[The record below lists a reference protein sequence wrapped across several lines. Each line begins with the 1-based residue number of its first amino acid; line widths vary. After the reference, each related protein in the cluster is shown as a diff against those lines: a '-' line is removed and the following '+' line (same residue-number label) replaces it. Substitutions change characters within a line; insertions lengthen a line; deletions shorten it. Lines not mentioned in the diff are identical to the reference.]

1 MFRIRQVHDDTTPAN
16 AGSVAQVQE
25 ILRRQFPGL
34 EVQDVG
40 KLPDMLR
47 DPLKYRFRGVLLV
60 GEDGQDRVRGFAFLL
75 HAPDLSFSYLEYI
88 SAAPGATGG
97 GIGGA
102 LYERVRQEARS
113 LGSVGLFFE
122 CLPDD
127 PHLSPDPEIRKQN
140 ASRLRFYERY
150 GAFPIAGTAYET
162 PVREGGTDPP
172 YLVFDGLGRAEPL
185 SRRLARPMVRAILE
199 RKYADVCPKPYVD
212 MVVESFRD
220 DPVCLRPPRYVR
232 VTPGGIPAGAP
243 VRERRI
249 ALVVNEGHEIHHVR
263 ERGYVE
269 APVRIRSILTDLRDS
284 GLFEE
289 VEARHFG
296 DRHLRAVHD
305 PGYLDYLKRACEN
318 VPEGTSVY
326 PYVFPIRN
334 AARPPKELPLRAG
347 YYCIDTFTP
356 LNRNAYK
363 AARGAVDCGL
373 TCAERILEG
382 HGLAYALVR
391 PPGHH
396 AERRSFG
403 GFCYF
408 NTAAVAAHH
417 LSRYGRVA
425 LLDVDYHHGNG
436 AEDIFYQRS
445 DVFTVSVHGHPRHTY
460 PYFSGFE
467 EDRGAG
473 AGEGFN
479 LNLPTPEGLDGPR
492 YREYL
497 VRALRAVRRFKP
509 HYLVLAFGLDPAK
522 GDPTGSFT
530 LGARDFGENGKLI
543 GALRLPTLVVQEGG
557 YRTRSLGT
565 NARSFFEGL
574 WKGWSEAEV
583 PGGRSSRPGSS
594 VSEAESRAGRRRPQP

>member
-16 AGSVAQVQE
+16 AGAVAQVQE
-25 ILRRQFPGL
+25 ILRAQFPGL
-34 EVQDVG
+34 ESREVD
-40 KLPDMLR
+40 KLPGMLR
-47 DPLKYRFRGVLLV
+47 DPFTFRFRGVLLV

-102 LYERVRQEARS
+102 LYERAREEARS

-127 PHLSPDPEIRKQN
+127 PRLSPDPEIRRQN
-140 ASRLRFYERY
+140 AARLRFYERY

-162 PVREGGTDPP
+162 PLTEGGTDPP
-172 YLVFDGLGRAEPL
+172 YLVFDGLGLPEPL
-185 SRRLARPMVRAILE
+185 RRRQARLMVRAILE
-199 RKYADVCPKPYVD
+199 RKYSEVCPESYVD
-212 MVVESFRD
+212 MVVASFRD
-220 DPVCLRPPRYVR
+220 DPLRLRPPRYLR
-232 VTPGGIPAGAP
+232 RASGGQPAKAWVP
-243 VRERRI
+243 ERRI
-249 ALVVNEGHEIHHVR
+249 ALAVNEGHDIHHVR

-269 APVRIRSILTDLRDS
+269 APVRIPSILSELRRS

-289 VEARHFG
+289 VEVRHFG
-296 DRHLRAVHD
+296 EQHLRAVHHR
-305 PGYLDYLKRACEN
+305 GYLEYLRRACEM
-318 VPEGTSVY
+318 VPEGKSVY

-334 AARPPKELPLRAG
+334 AAKPPKELPLRAG

-373 TCAERILEG
+373 TCAEKILG
-382 HGLAYALVR
+382 GQGLAYALVR

-396 AERRSFG
+396 AEGRSFG

-408 NTAAVAAHH
+408 NTAAVVAHYF
-417 LSRYGRVA
+417 SRYGRVA
-425 LLDVDYHHGNG
+425 VLDVDYHHGNG
-436 AEDIFYQRS
+436 AENIFYHRD
-445 DVFTVSVHGHPRHTY
+445 DVLTVSLHGHPRRTY

-467 EDRGAG
+467 EDRGKGAG
-473 AGEGFN
+473 AGYN
-479 LNLPTPEGLDGPR
+479 LNLPMPEGLDGSR

-497 VRALRAVRRFKP
+497 ARALHAVRRFKP
-509 HYLVLAFGLDPAK
+509 RYLVLALGLDPAK

-530 LGARDFGENGKLI
+530 LGATDFRENGRMI
-543 GALRLPTLVVQEGG
+543 GGLGLPSVVVQEGG

-574 WKGWSEAEV
+574 WEGWTGA
-583 PGGRSSRPGSS
+583 GGPL
-594 VSEAESRAGRRRPQP
+594 P